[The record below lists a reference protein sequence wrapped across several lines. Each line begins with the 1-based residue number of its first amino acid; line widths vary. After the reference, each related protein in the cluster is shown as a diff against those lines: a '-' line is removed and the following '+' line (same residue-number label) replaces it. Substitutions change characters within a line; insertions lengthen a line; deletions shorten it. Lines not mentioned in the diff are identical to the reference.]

1 MSLAFQDLNFDQAKI
16 DSNYT
21 WKQIDIV
28 QNNSESK
35 IFDDLAQDIVV
46 APNKDNT
53 FDVADTGLT
62 LYGTNL
68 TNTNSDNVVS
78 IGHNSNV
85 VGSDRVVNI
94 GNTNL
99 VNNSDAIV
107 NISGFTSNI
116 NASDTCINIGGNDNV
131 SNSNNVINI
140 GYDTTIGSNITSN
153 NNIIIGNNNDNNGV
167 NNVLIGS
174 GVKGGGLNVNN
185 IVIGTQPQGTEIPED
200 GNGSIILG
208 TGPTASGMAEPSAL
222 PRFQL
227 LGDNLTNLRGQGIND
242 PFDNDVNAEFAIPNI
257 NGYMRI
263 KYKNR
268 LLLIPAILDVSDANP
283 TGPPLPPPPPP

>member
-1 MSLAFQDLNFDQAKI
+1 M
-16 DSNYT
+16 
-21 WKQIDIV
+21 
-28 QNNSESK
+28 
-35 IFDDLAQDIVV
+35 IVV

-185 IVIGTQPQGTEIPED
+185 IVIGTQPQVTNIPLS

-208 TGPTASGMAEPSAL
+208 TGLAQMATPSAL

-227 LGDNLTNLRGQGIND
+227 LGDNLTNLQGNGAGVVFGAAF
-242 PFDNDVNAEFAIPNI
+242 PTPANI

-268 LLLIPAILDVSDANP
+268 LLLIPAILDGSDEDPAP
-283 TGPPLPPPPPP
+283 DPPHHHHHHN